1 MIEEMPAAEY
11 SLGALGIRGFAV
23 NENDEIDLTQ
33 NVGRAKLG
41 IDVANS
47 RTYRD
52 RRPQVLGCPERPDQ
66 RPPAGVM
73 RPTGGRWTDY
83 RNDCQ
88 PTLVGG
94 RKKQPR
100 GGLAVL
106 EELTSA

>member
-1 MIEEMPAAEY
+1 MIEKTPAAEY

-52 RRPQVLGCPERPDQ
+52 RRRRFSAVPERPDQ
-66 RPPAGVM
+66 RPPTGVM
-73 RPTGGRWTDY
+73 RPTGGRWT
-83 RNDCQ
+83 
-88 PTLVGG
+88 
-94 RKKQPR
+94 
-100 GGLAVL
+100 
-106 EELTSA
+106 